1 MGAMLFNGQHG
12 RMMRAIPL
20 SRLSRFPGAPF
31 SEAALADAVKRFSK

>member
-1 MGAMLFNGQHG
+1 MAAMLFKGQHG